1 MILAGD
7 DAANEIINSEIE
19 RAIELEAKLNGENS
33 RSSSSSNNNNNNNT
47 NNEQQPEPPSIEQT
61 IIRAKFQEESFNLQ
75 YSKENNNNESRSSIV
90 MVNKPIRKNQ
100 RKLGCLLNRV

>member
-61 IIRAKFQEESFNLQ
+61 IIRAYRVNNVFRFVVMEWFTILQNSVMMVIRWIMMGNKFL
-75 YSKENNNNESRSSIV
+75 
-90 MVNKPIRKNQ
+90 
-100 RKLGCLLNRV
+100 